1 MVMTIERARLA
12 LGRLVAREKDL
23 ASVESSQQAAA
34 TAAPPY
40 VRAVAVHESTTRW
53 VSRVGLTTLG
63 ALVCLLAFQ
72 QHRISELV
80 HEVRTKE
87 FLVVPGAAD
96 FVPVRANMIPDRVV
110 TEFTTYFTT
119 QMVSVTDSNIDRRY
133 RALAH
138 FLTPELEARLTQEL
152 ERKSAVLRSLHGAEV
167 FDLLGEPEVQ
177 RRTVDG
183 RTLFEARVR
192 GRVARYALGQ
202 VLGSTIEVVT
212 VTFRTRSA
220 LGAEEPWVFEVIE
233 FERRTEDEQLERD
246 RTRKVVQTETR

>member
-1 MVMTIERARLA
+1 MTIERARLA

-23 ASVESSQQAAA
+23 ASTEASQQAAA
-34 TAAPPY
+34 AAAPPY

-53 VSRVGLTTLG
+53 VSRVGLGSLG
-63 ALVCLLAFQ
+63 ALVCLVAFQ
-72 QHRISELV
+72 QHRIHALV
-80 HEVRTKE
+80 QEVRTKE

-110 TEFTTYFTT
+110 TEFVTYFTT

-133 RALAH
+133 RALSH
-138 FLTPELEARLTQEL
+138 FLAPDLEARLAQEL
-152 ERKSAVLRSLHGAEV
+152 ERKAAVLRSLHGAEV

-183 RTLFEARVR
+183 RALFEARVR

-202 VLGSTIEVVT
+202 VLESTVEVVT
-212 VTFRTRSA
+212 VTFRTRTA

-233 FERRTEDEQLERD
+233 FERRAEAEQLERD
-246 RTRKVVQTETR
+246 RTRKVVQTEPR